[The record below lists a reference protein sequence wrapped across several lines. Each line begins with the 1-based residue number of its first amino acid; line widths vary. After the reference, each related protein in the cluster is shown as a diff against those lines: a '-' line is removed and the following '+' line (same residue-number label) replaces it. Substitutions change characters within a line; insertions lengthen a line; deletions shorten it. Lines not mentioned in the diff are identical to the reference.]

1 MIFVSQQLS
10 SKPLPELEQQLAA
23 YQQLTQSL
31 SEEFDRASE
40 LQAQTLQTS
49 WESWNLFCADLTQLR
64 DPQELF
70 ARSASQAH
78 ACAAQAQQYLHAV
91 FALQQQIQEKIIA
104 LGQTISPIMT
114 ESVIE
119 IRPAI
124 ADDQAKQEQAQTPNI
139 IKDLNTVDIPVV
151 PKPIRAKRKISTAKA
166 DVSTVETVTVT
177 EVSSQAPTPKVR
189 KVKPTEKAAE
199 VAEVTAVAKVTE
211 PTTTAAV
218 FPTVKKSA
226 VVGLPS
232 KPAAKSGFAGAAG
245 QPEFKAKSS
254 KATGAKKRVRQ

>member
-10 SKPLPELEQQLAA
+10 SKPLPELEQQLSA

-49 WESWNLFCADLTQLR
+49 WESWNLFCVDLTQLK

-70 ARSASQAH
+70 TRAASQAH

-104 LGQTISPIMT
+104 LGQTISPMMT
-114 ESVIE
+114 ESLIE
-119 IRPAI
+119 ISTTI
-124 ADDQAKQEQAQTPNI
+124 ADDQAKQEQIQTPNI
-139 IKDLNTVDIPVV
+139 IKDLNTVDIPVA
-151 PKPIRAKRKISTAKA
+151 PKPIRAKRKINTAKA
-166 DVSTVETVTVT
+166 DISTVETVTVT

-189 KVKPTEKAAE
+189 KVKPTEKIAE
-199 VAEVTAVAKVTE
+199 VAAVAKVTE

-226 VVGLPS
+226 VVGLPA